1 LTYGDNAFDEPEH
14 ERILFHNINGMKN
27 DDNWFQIITTMQE
40 LNITIFG
47 FAELNQTLTR
57 SYNSK
62 WKPKA
67 LLPWN
72 QNTNRAEP

>member
-1 LTYGDNAFDEPEH
+1 
-14 ERILFHNINGMKN
+14 MKN